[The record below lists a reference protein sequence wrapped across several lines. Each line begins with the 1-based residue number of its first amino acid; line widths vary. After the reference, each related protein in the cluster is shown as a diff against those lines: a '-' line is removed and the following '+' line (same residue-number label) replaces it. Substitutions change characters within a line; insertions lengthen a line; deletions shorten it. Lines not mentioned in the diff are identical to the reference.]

1 MCCGE
6 QNEHHTTPFFVYT
19 LEDTGEASG
28 LCMELSLYMVSRNH
42 VQNERVRVAADEAW
56 LITGFV
62 LDV

>member
-6 QNEHHTTPFFVYT
+6 QNERHTTPFY
-19 LEDTGEASG
+19 LCMEDTGEASG
-28 LCMELSLYMVSRNH
+28 LCMELSLYLVSRNH